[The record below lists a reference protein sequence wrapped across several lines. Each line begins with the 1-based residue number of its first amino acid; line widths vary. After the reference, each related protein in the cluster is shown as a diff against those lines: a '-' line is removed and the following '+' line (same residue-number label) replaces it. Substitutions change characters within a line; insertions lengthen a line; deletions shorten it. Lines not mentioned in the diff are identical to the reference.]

1 MPKLLVTLLLGSSF
15 LFPIA
20 SYAEGTYLKVGV
32 GEWLYSEDQARS
44 PTSSLIA
51 IGTSIAS
58 GFSGE
63 VGYVNFGSAST
74 KLDLGGGVQLVDRI
88 KNRSIYAAGIGDVPL
103 SSSVSFQGK
112 LGIAMHVTNTHIN
125 IKFPGLFS
133 FSEDS
138 TFRKTQALV
147 GAGFKF
153 QFSKEISG
161 VVDYTHFGAAVDGSQ
176 LSLFSAG
183 LLYHF

>member
-1 MPKLLVTLLLGSSF
+1 
-15 LFPIA
+15 
-20 SYAEGTYLKVGV
+20 
-32 GEWLYSEDQARS
+32 
-44 PTSSLIA
+44 
-51 IGTSIAS
+51 
-58 GFSGE
+58 
-63 VGYVNFGSAST
+63 
-74 KLDLGGGVQLVDRI
+74 
-88 KNRSIYAAGIGDVPL
+88 
-103 SSSVSFQGK
+103 
-112 LGIAMHVTNTHIN
+112 MHVTNTHIN

-161 VVDYTHFGAAVDGSQ
+161 VVDYTHFGAGVDGSQ